1 MIKVNLL
8 RTLTA
13 AKRSGP
19 ALPKKP
25 LPRTALILPLV
36 VLLPAAGVG
45 AYWYM
50 VSRQVDD
57 LTARRNQLRIENQ
70 RLQDLKKQLAE
81 FEAKKQERQSRI
93 RVIEQLRQNQTGPVL
108 LLNHVIHSIPEK
120 SVMWLTDLEQKG
132 ERVQITGYT
141 VYGDSLP
148 DFMSNLAAGGFF
160 RTVDLEIYEDQQKE
174 KQAARFVLVCTTNLK
189 APTE

>member
-19 ALPKKP
+19 TLPKKP

-36 VLLPAAGVG
+36 VLLPAAGIG
-45 AYWYM
+45 TYGYM
-50 VSRQVDD
+50 LSRQVDD

-93 RVIEQLRQNQTGPVL
+93 QVIEQLRHNQTGPVL
-108 LLNHVIHSIPEK
+108 LLSHVIHSIPDK

-148 DFMSNLAAGGFF
+148 DFMSNLAASGFF

>member
-19 ALPKKP
+19 TLPKKP
-25 LPRTALILPLV
+25 LPRTAWILPLV
-36 VLLPAAGVG
+36 VLLPAAGIGV
-45 AYWYM
+45 YWY
-50 VSRQVDD
+50 VLGRQVDN
-57 LTARRNQLRIENQ
+57 LTTRRNELRIENQ

-93 RVIEQLRQNQTGPVL
+93 EVIERLRQNQTGPVL

-148 DFMSNLAAGGFF
+148 DFMSNLAATGFF

-174 KQAARFVLVCTTNLK
+174 KQAARFVLVCMTNLK